1 MIRRL
6 IGKNNVGQ
14 AGQGRGKDSAG
25 GGRWSRVSRLR
36 RPSAVSALLS
46 PRGLASALS
55 PRRLRAALSPRRLR
69 AALSPRRVL
78 AGVAVLLVALFVVGG
93 LARTQVQTGIDS
105 FLPSSDPT
113 VAELNQV
120 GQLFGG
126 DPIVVLIESD
136 QPRALLGDQNI
147 ISLVQLEGQLAGLP
161 DVAAVYGPGTL
172 LNQIAGQAQDL
183 LAELIGRRDGDA
195 SRAEVAALQA
205 GKSKAE
211 AAAAR
216 AQVQAQFDRRYGTLI
231 VQGLPAGLPTLRNQA
246 FVNTVVYGPGGPR
259 PQWRFVVPSD
269 KAVAILVRPREGAD
283 AAAVQRLVESVRGT
297 VGSAKLPAAKVTVSG
312 VPAVVAA
319 LSAAAKR
326 EGPLLGG
333 VALLAVGLCFW
344 LVPWT
349 RRARRLVPLLTTLAA
364 IGLTLAI
371 FGWLHRPLSIGVV
384 AFLSV
389 VLGIGCYYPTYFAVR
404 ARVRTVLTVAC
415 ATAASLGTLVLSPLP
430 LVRDLGM
437 TLSIGVLLSA
447 LLGILARRLVYR
459 GPEDAEV
466 EPSPPAGASPGVRSV
481 RGWAAVRARVL
492 ARKGPAA
499 VFAAALVLAGFG
511 WAMLPR
517 LGLETDVEQFAAG
530 LPALS
535 DARHVEDVIGSS
547 GELDVVL
554 TGKDMTTPE
563 AVGWMDRAEQVIVTK
578 YGDQAHRVISLPML
592 FTFLGD
598 APTPGQIDA
607 AMRLLPQYLT
617 GAVVSLDRG
626 TSVLVYG
633 VRIDD
638 LAGIEQLRTDLLR
651 SLPPPP
657 LGYQVKLA
665 GLPIVAARGQQL
677 VSADR
682 LEANLLGVLAAG
694 LVLAVGLRR
703 RSDALR
709 AVAAAVL
716 ATGGGLFVLWLTGTP
731 LSPITVALGSL
742 TAAVGCEFTV
752 LLSEAGRRRN
762 PALRRAVLLVTA
774 TSVVGY
780 AVLVISRIAV
790 VREFGLLLA
799 GAVLLAL
806 LSSLCVV
813 RLSSAEDT
821 PAAEPGSPGQARR
834 DSLLGVH

>member
-1 MIRRL
+1 
-6 IGKNNVGQ
+6 
-14 AGQGRGKDSAG
+14 
-25 GGRWSRVSRLR
+25 
-36 RPSAVSALLS
+36 
-46 PRGLASALS
+46 
-55 PRRLRAALSPRRLR
+55 
-69 AALSPRRVL
+69 
-78 AGVAVLLVALFVVGG
+78 
-93 LARTQVQTGIDS
+93 
-105 FLPSSDPT
+105 
-113 VAELNQV
+113 
-120 GQLFGG
+120 
-126 DPIVVLIESD
+126 
-136 QPRALLGDQNI
+136 
-147 ISLVQLEGQLAGLP
+147 
-161 DVAAVYGPGTL
+161 
-172 LNQIAGQAQDL
+172 
-183 LAELIGRRDGDA
+183 
-195 SRAEVAALQA
+195 
-205 GKSKAE
+205 
-211 AAAAR
+211 
-216 AQVQAQFDRRYGTLI
+216 
-231 VQGLPAGLPTLRNQA
+231 
-246 FVNTVVYGPGGPR
+246 
-259 PQWRFVVPSD
+259 
-269 KAVAILVRPREGAD
+269 
-283 AAAVQRLVESVRGT
+283 
-297 VGSAKLPAAKVTVSG
+297 
-312 VPAVVAA
+312 
-319 LSAAAKR
+319 
-326 EGPLLGG
+326 
-333 VALLAVGLCFW
+333 
-344 LVPWT
+344 
-349 RRARRLVPLLTTLAA
+349 
-364 IGLTLAI
+364 
-371 FGWLHRPLSIGVV
+371 
-384 AFLSV
+384 
-389 VLGIGCYYPTYFAVR
+389 
-404 ARVRTVLTVAC
+404 
-415 ATAASLGTLVLSPLP
+415 
-430 LVRDLGM
+430 
-437 TLSIGVLLSA
+437 
-447 LLGILARRLVYR
+447 
-459 GPEDAEV
+459 
-466 EPSPPAGASPGVRSV
+466 
-481 RGWAAVRARVL
+481 L

-535 DARHVEDVIGSS
+535 DARHVEGVIGSS

-554 TGKDMTTPE
+554 TGKDMTTGE

-578 YGDQAHRVISLPML
+578 YGDRAHRVISLPML
-592 FTFLGD
+592 FTFLGE

-638 LAGIEQLRTDLLR
+638 LAGIEQLRGDLLR

-780 AVLVISRIAV
+780 AVLVVSRIAV

-813 RLSSAEDT
+813 RLSSGADP
-821 PAAEPGSPGQARR
+821 PAAEPGSAGQPRR

>member
-1 MIRRL
+1 VKAAIT
-6 IGKNNVGQ
+6 
-14 AGQGRGKDSAG
+14 
-25 GGRWSRVSRLR
+25 
-36 RPSAVSALLS
+36 
-46 PRGLASALS
+46 PRGVIAGLAV
-55 PRRLRAALSPRRLR
+55 
-69 AALSPRRVL
+69 VL
-78 AGVAVLLVALFVVGG
+78 VVAFLVGG
-93 LARTQVQTGIDS
+93 LARSRVQTGIDS

-126 DPIVVLIESD
+126 DPIVVLLESA
-136 QPRALLGDQNI
+136 QPRVLTGEQDI
-147 ISLVQLEGQLAGLP
+147 IPLVQLEGQLANLQ
-161 DVAAVYGPGTL
+161 DVATVYGPGTL

-195 SRAEVAALQA
+195 SRAEVEALRA
-205 GKSKAE
+205 GKSQAE
-211 AAAAR
+211 AAAAK
-216 AQVQAQFDRRYGTLI
+216 AQSLLQFDQRYGTLI
-231 VQGLPAGLPTLRNQA
+231 VRGLPAGLPTLRNQA
-246 FVNTVVYGPGGPR
+246 FVNTVVYNQGGPR
-259 PQWRFVVPSD
+259 PQWRFVVPSEH
-269 KAVAILVRPREGAD
+269 AAAILIRPREGAD
-283 AAAVQRLVESVRGT
+283 AASVQRLVESVRAT
-297 VGSAKLPAAKVTVSG
+297 VATTKLPGVTVTVSG

-319 LSAAAKR
+319 LSAQVKR

-349 RRARRLVPLLTTLAA
+349 RRSRRLVPLVTTLAA
-364 IGLTLAI
+364 IGMTLAL

-437 TLSIGVLLSA
+437 TLSIGVLLA
-447 LLGILARRLVYR
+447 AVLGIIARRLVYG
-459 GPEDAEV
+459 GPADGSADSDAADV
-466 EPSPPAGASPGVRSV
+466 EAAAPGRRVPLREAV
-481 RGWAAVRARVL
+481 TVAVRTRVL
-492 ARKGPAA
+492 ARRGPAA
-499 VFAAALVLAGFG
+499 VFLVALVVAGLG
-511 WAMLPR
+511 WSVLPR
-517 LGLETDVEQFAAG
+517 LGLQTNVEQFAAG
-530 LPALS
+530 LPALT
-535 DARHVEDVIGSS
+535 DAQHVEDVIGSS

-563 AVGWMDRAEQVIVTK
+563 AVDWMVRAEQIIVTK
-578 YGDQAHRVISLPML
+578 YGDRAHRVISLPML

-598 APTPGQIDA
+598 SPSPGQINA

-626 TSVLVYG
+626 TSVMIYG
-633 VRIDD
+633 VRISD
-638 LAGIEQLRTDLLR
+638 LAGTEALRTDLLR

-665 GLPIVAARGQQL
+665 GLPIVAARGQEL

-682 LEANLLGVLAAG
+682 LQANLLGVLAAG
-694 LVLAVGLRR
+694 LVLAIGLRR
-703 RSDALR
+703 RWDALR
-709 AVAAAVL
+709 AVVSALL
-716 ATGGGLFVLWLTGTP
+716 ATGAGLFLLWLSGTP

-752 LLSEAGRRRN
+752 LLSEASRRRN

-780 AVLVISRIAV
+780 AVLMISGIAV

-813 RLSSAEDT
+813 RLTSGTDT
-821 PAAEPGSPGQARR
+821 PATEPGSPSEPRQ
-834 DSLLGVH
+834 DSLLGAH

>member
-1 MIRRL
+1 M
-6 IGKNNVGQ
+6 
-14 AGQGRGKDSAG
+14 
-25 GGRWSRVSRLR
+25 
-36 RPSAVSALLS
+36 
-46 PRGLASALS
+46 
-55 PRRLRAALSPRRLR
+55 
-69 AALSPRRVL
+69 
-78 AGVAVLLVALFVVGG
+78 AVLLVAVFVVGG

-126 DPIVVLIESD
+126 DPIVVLVESD
-136 QPRALLGDQNI
+136 QPRALLGEQNLI
-147 ISLVQLEGQLAGLP
+147 PLVQLEGQLARLP
-161 DVAAVYGPGTL
+161 DVATVYGPGTL

-195 SRAEVAALQA
+195 SRAEVEALRA

-231 VQGLPAGLPTLRNQA
+231 VQGLPTGLPTLRNKA

-269 KAVAILVRPREGAD
+269 KAVAILIRPREGAD
-283 AAAVQRLVESVRGT
+283 AASVQRLVDSVRGT
-297 VGSAKLPAAKVTVSG
+297 VESAKLPAAKVTVSG

-447 LLGILARRLVYR
+447 LLGIMARRLVYR

-466 EPSPPAGASPGVRSV
+466 EPPFSPPVGASPGGRRVPRWVAVRS
-481 RGWAAVRARVL
+481 RVL

-530 LPALS
+530 LPALT

-578 YGDQAHRVISLPML
+578 YGDRAHRVISLPML

-598 APTPGQIDA
+598 GPTPGQIDA

-651 SLPPPP
+651 SLPQPP

-703 RSDALR
+703 RWDALR
-709 AVAAAVL
+709 AVTAAVL

-752 LLSEAGRRRN
+752 LLSEASRRRN

-813 RLSSAEDT
+813 RLSSGADT
-821 PAAEPGSPGQARR
+821 PAEEPGSARQPRR